1 MVTKDFEE
9 LFAAFN
15 ARHVR
20 AVIVG
25 GYAFAFH
32 AKPRYTKDIDVLVE
46 PTPENAANVLAA
58 LDDFGFGGLGLT
70 LGDFSSAGQTIQLG
84 IPPNRIDLLTM
95 IDGVSF
101 EEAWA
106 GRVAGRYGAQPV
118 QYLGRA
124 ELIRNKRASGRPQD
138 LVDLDALESPAPGD
152 RVG

>member
-1 MVTKDFEE
+1 MVTKDFAE

-15 ARHVR
+15 ARNVR

-32 AKPRYTKDIDVLVE
+32 AKPRYTKDIDVFVE

-58 LDDFGFGGLGLT
+58 LNDFDFGGLGLT
-70 LGDFSSAGQTIQLG
+70 VSDFASAGQTIQLG
-84 IPPNRIDLLTM
+84 MPPNRIDLLTV

-101 EEAWA
+101 DEAWA
-106 GRVAGRYGAQPV
+106 GRVAGRYGEQPV
-118 QYLGRA
+118 QFLGRA

-138 LVDLDALESPAPGD
+138 LVDLAALE
-152 RVG
+152 

>member
-15 ARHVR
+15 ARNVR

-32 AKPRYTKDIDVLVE
+32 AKPRYTKDIDVFVE
-46 PTPENAANVLAA
+46 PTAQNAASVLAA
-58 LDDFGFGGLGLT
+58 LDDFGFGSLGLT
-70 LGDFSSAGQTIQLG
+70 VTDFSSPGQIIQLG
-84 IPPNRIDLLTM
+84 QPPNRIDLLTM

-101 EEAWA
+101 AEAWA
-106 GRVAGRYGAQPV
+106 GRVAGRYGEQPV
-118 QYLGRA
+118 QYIGRA

-138 LVDLDALESPAPGD
+138 LVDVAALE
-152 RVG
+152 

>member
-15 ARHVR
+15 ARNVDM
-20 AVIVG
+20 ALIVG

-46 PTPENAANVLAA
+46 PTAANAENVLAA
-58 LDDFGFGGLGLT
+58 LTDFGFGGVGLT
-70 LGDFSSAGQTIQLG
+70 VADFSSPGQTTQLG
-84 IPPNRIDLLTM
+84 MPPNRIDLLTV

-101 EEAWA
+101 DEAWA
-106 GRVAGRYGAQPV
+106 GRVVGRYGQQPV

-138 LVDLDALESPAPGD
+138 
-152 RVG
+152 